1 MYNDLEE
8 VFHGTCQRTNKT
20 MDPLEREWL
29 PLNLVKISYID
40 IYNERIQSIELWC

>member
-8 VFHGTCQRTNKT
+8 IFHGTCQRTNKA